1 MRDNAGRPSAMGLWV
16 GYLPLVVVC
25 ALVAA
30 MVVMIPSEVPGSG
43 VATGEARRVS
53 QGQTATGWD
62 ATVSACTD
70 RERQVETDGYSP
82 PCFQFSGDNG
92 GETSAGVTADTVR
105 IGYRVT
111 ADPHLLVLLA
121 RAAGYPFDESPED
134 LVRTAEGLIDYFNQ
148 HYQFYGRQLEMV
160 QVEGQGSLL
169 TEFTGG
175 GREDARSDALR
186 TSEANVFA
194 DVTGLTQPYAE
205 ALSREHIVNVGAPYM
220 SREWFQA
227 QRPYSWSNFPDCTVA
242 AETAVNYGVS
252 LVFGQPAR
260 FAGGDL
266 ANRERR
272 VGVVAPNN
280 REYQQCVDVS
290 ERIAEEAG
298 FEFALRED
306 YVLDIAQIQAQ
317 ATSILGELRRSDITS
332 IACGCDPLMM
342 LYLSTLAE
350 QQGYHPEWL
359 NLGVG
364 FTDLD
369 LVGQIIASQS
379 GSQMSRAFGG
389 SPWGAA
395 VPNEQS
401 LGYQA
406 YKSVR
411 DDEPSQL
418 VDIVYAQL
426 YQVVIGI
433 QMAGPNLTPE
443 TFETGMFAYPGG
455 NGQFGLWDFSEGHY
469 TGVADAREI
478 WWDPDTPSPFNGR
491 PGTFRDD
498 GTRWEQDQ
506 PPEQSTA
513 FQEQGS

>member
-1 MRDNAGRPSAMGLWV
+1 MRDNAGRPSVIGLWV
-16 GYLPLVVVC
+16 GYLPLVVVS
-25 ALVAA
+25 ALVVA
-30 MVVMIPSEVPGSG
+30 MVALVPSEVPGNT
-43 VATGEARRVS
+43 VAAGEARRVA
-53 QGQTATGWD
+53 QGQTATGWGSGVD
-62 ATVSACTD
+62 ACPD
-70 RERQVETDGYSP
+70 RPLQVEGDGYSP

-92 GETSAGVTADTVR
+92 GETSPGVTADTVR

-134 LVRTAEGLIDYFNQ
+134 LVRTAEGLVDYFNQ
-148 HYQFYGRQLEMV
+148 HFQFYGRQLELV
-160 QVEGQGSLL
+160 QVEGQGSIL

-175 GREDARSDALR
+175 GREDARGDALR
-186 TSEANVFA
+186 ASEANIFL
-194 DVTGLTQPYAE
+194 DVTALTQPYAE
-205 ALSREHIVNVGAPYM
+205 ALSREEIVNIGAPYM
-220 SREWFQA
+220 SREWFQS

-242 AETAVNYGVS
+242 AETAVNYGTA

-266 ANRERR
+266 ANQDRR
-272 VGVVAPNN
+272 VGVISPNN
-280 REYQQCVDVS
+280 REYQQCTDHS
-290 ERIAEEAG
+290 EELIEEAG
-298 FEFALRED
+298 FELALRED
-306 YVLDIAQIQAQ
+306 YVLDIALIQAQ
-317 ATSILGELRRSDITS
+317 ATSLLGELRRNDITS
-332 IACGCDPLMM
+332 VACGCDPLMM
-342 LYLSTLAE
+342 LYLTTLAE
-350 QQGYHPEWL
+350 QQGYYPEWL

-395 VPNEQS
+395 VTNDES
-401 LGYQA
+401 AGYRA

-418 VDIVYAQL
+418 VDIVYSQL
-426 YQVVIGI
+426 YQAVLGL
-433 QMAGPNLTPE
+433 QMAGPDLTPE

-455 NGQFGLWDFSEGHY
+455 NGQFGQWDFSEGEY
-469 TGVADAREI
+469 TGVQDAREI
-478 WWDPDTPSPFNGR
+478 WWDPTAPSPFNGD

-498 GTRWEQDQ
+498 GTRWSQDA
-506 PPEQSTA
+506 PPDRVGA
-513 FQEQGS
+513 FPS